1 MNNIQSDVIL
11 EFQKSI
17 ENMTRFGQEMETL
30 DARFGRIYQRINAMK
45 SSLSGLQTQVSRGSG
60 GNLRQSL
67 TNELN
72 NLISSNGIV
81 MQQLGSAG
89 LTIKRE
95 TIRDVLGKVENE
107 INQELRKYARNMN
120 IEIDPN
126 YASGQKLPMSTEG
139 FNEINKEVAG
149 VIKLQISNLVN
160 AIQSH
165 SANLIKPEALEGLQI
180 TVGKETVMAF
190 VNKIKSEVLHKLA
203 NPNIAEASDLKIT
216 KADLSKVVKEVK
228 GKLLKALNID
238 IPEIG
243 GLDVYSSV
251 KRIPK
256 EIENNLKQYVNRTV
270 EGINGAIAGKAENP
284 IGDLSMK
291 LKSIIAQE
299 LDTSVEQLNKLGPVD
314 IGSVRGSELKDQLEK
329 VTKTIDKK
337 MRNSIT
343 EEISDVVR
351 SINGVEFTPEPKLKL
366 HLANQINRIN
376 NALIKKIREQVDV
389 RVQSIIQEINDIQS
403 RPGGLNRNAQI
414 RNAGD
419 LDLTGQRTIVKAN
432 GGQSK
437 DTSASTP
444 TSNESAIPPNS
455 SSSNGLF
462 DAVTNTIRRIVP
474 SNIVRDPTAIMK
486 QGAEIF
492 KNVQIE
498 QVKMTQN
505 LKRKD
510 EYNRDSHGNPLASP
524 NMVGVANAVNE
535 LQTFIRQQS
544 ILYGNNYY
552 DLYKVGG
559 MGSNFLSDPVEIKK
573 FVQLTS
579 QLQSVDPGSNPL
591 KIANGLENIQAQFGL
606 EMADMEEK
614 VARPLAAVSNM
625 TKASVEKLIEATKRS
640 DSAKSNSNGD
650 PETAIVLAGTSM
662 QTKALEGANI
672 GNFYNSILNRLQ
684 SDNTKTKPDGSGADP
699 YYGKDDAAV
708 ANRMQS
714 PEAMKKLQDLGLASM
729 TESGAK
735 LLVPANELFKSLA
748 QKLSG
753 ANDLTKRNTYDTIF
767 GTYQSS
773 KGAAT
778 MHEIMNTFVKVSGVT
793 DKEQYDQ
800 LIKSSL
806 NNPLVNTN
814 RAKQSYTIAFDSLI
828 QEMTPAINKVS
839 YALINMADNVAKNAQ
854 LFASLGDIMS
864 SALIGMM
871 MLKGIKWG
879 IGKVGPEVERE
890 KQRTGFRSRV
900 AGLSVDDSIKNM
912 SRKQIGAMQKDP
924 LLERYVRDLNGMTD
938 KQQDHF
944 KNYLTEKG
952 IVAKD
957 LPTLF
962 TTMDEAKNWEQRKAL
977 TDTEKFER
985 TKQYHNRLSTRP
997 ELASVINPHFLNTL
1011 NYSTGNQGEF
1021 NNFRT
1026 RYQSYSSLTDKM
1038 SSMSQS
1044 EFQGFENHLVDR
1056 QRNGLPPINSFTKLS
1071 SAMKDYE
1078 KSQRQ
1083 AAQAARQA
1091 TPIYGSLS
1099 HAVRGMNSGMSSTAS
1114 LKNGFK
1120 QFLKDVSDLGRGALS
1135 SIKNLAGGI
1144 AKMGLEIVAA
1154 IALGEAAKGLT
1165 ESMTFK
1171 DNQRWLAQADDRDS
1185 DLTAMGND
1193 IKGLSE
1199 GVSSWS
1205 NIRNTTVGVVNSA
1218 LNFIVEKAGGTPSR
1232 FGAFEASGNPFTGL
1246 WKVMTGEG
1254 ASLDDMGLYGEMM
1267 KYFKY
1272 NGSQEGFAKWM
1283 MDREKNGGP
1292 TVEESVA
1299 EFNKNSGRGKETEAL
1314 RQKAINQQYEEDQ
1327 LRQADEER
1335 MGRIAKEAYEK
1346 KYKSGEAKDPSVDAN
1361 TIIQRIS
1368 NKMQET
1374 EDSNKIAT
1382 LDALLGGMKTDSDEY
1397 IQMRKNQTAALH
1409 EVLNNELA
1417 IIDKYIAN
1425 AKEIMDKADP
1435 SSEEYA
1441 NAKKTV
1447 DDLTAERDKI
1457 AKDGEAKNKQ
1467 EEFNTR
1473 QETYESKVKKVTNSL
1488 SKIDLLAQAK
1498 ELAAAYNM
1506 DNGSQAYLDTMKK
1519 ITLNKISSMK
1529 TELKNLKA
1537 IEALGDLSTEQ
1548 ELQVLQLQNSI
1559 ASEQARIKEYN
1570 LASIGIGRAK
1580 IQENNS
1586 NRENDLLALKLKAG
1600 NPDDSSSILRNK
1612 RIANAKAEV
1621 SEISQEIRKQREQLP
1636 SATADEANKINAE
1649 IRELQK
1655 QSLQTQL
1662 GILDEMKSTAGTFN
1676 MPDGVSAMTRY
1687 EYLTRGGTHNTTTIG
1702 NGDVTVNI
1710 TLPNVTNG
1718 MTASQL
1724 SQVGQSIGQ
1733 GLSVGR
1739 VGGLRSQQAMHPRNY
1754 RS

>member
-17 ENMTRFGQEMETL
+17 DNMTRFGQEMETL
-30 DARFGRIYQRINAMK
+30 DARFGKLYQRINAMK

-72 NLISSNGIV
+72 NLISGNGIV

-107 INQELRKYARNMN
+107 INQELRKHARNMN

-228 GKLLKALNID
+228 GKLLKAINMD
-238 IPEIG
+238 IPEMG
-243 GLDVYSSV
+243 GLDVYSSIN
-251 KRIPK
+251 RIPK

-270 EGINGAIAGKAENP
+270 EGINGAIAGKAEIP
-284 IGDLSMK
+284 IDDLSMK

-337 MRNSIT
+337 MKNSIT
-343 EEISDVVR
+343 EEISGVVR

-366 HLANQINRIN
+366 HLVNQINRIN

-389 RVQSIIQEINDIQS
+389 RVQSIIQEINDVQS
-403 RPGGLNRNAQI
+403 RSGGLNRNAQI

-419 LDLTGQRTIVKAN
+419 LVLTGQKTIVKTD

-444 TSNESAIPPNS
+444 TSNESSIPPNS

-524 NMVGVANAVNE
+524 NMVGVANTVNE

-614 VARPLAAVSNM
+614 VARPLAAVSTM

-640 DSAKSNSNGD
+640 DSAKSNSNVD

-684 SDNTKTKPDGSGADP
+684 PDNTKNKPDASGADP

-708 ANRMQS
+708 VNRMQS

-778 MHEIMNTFVKVSGVT
+778 MHEIMNTFGKVSGVT

-879 IGKVGPEVERE
+879 AAKVGPEVERE
-890 KQRTGFRSRV
+890 KQRTGFLSRV
-900 AGLSVDDSIKNM
+900 NDLSVHNSIKTM
-912 SRKQIGAMQKDP
+912 SRKQIGAMQQDP
-924 LLERYVRDLNGMTD
+924 LLERYVRDLNGMTE

-962 TTMDEAKNWEQRKAL
+962 TTMDEAKNWEQSKKL

-1021 NNFRT
+1021 SNFRT

-1044 EFQGFENHLVDR
+1044 EFKGFENHLVDR
-1056 QRNGLPPINSFTKLS
+1056 QRNGLPPINSFAKLS
-1071 SAMKDYE
+1071 SAMEDYE

-1099 HAVRGMNSGMSSTAS
+1099 HAVRGMNSAMSSTAS

-1120 QFLKDVSDLGRGALS
+1120 QFLKDIPELGRGALS

-1144 AKMGLEIVAA
+1144 AKMGLQMVAA
-1154 IALGEAAKGLT
+1154 IALGQAAKGISEGMLLT
-1165 ESMTFK
+1165 EDQRLLSKADTREK
-1171 DNQRWLAQADDRDS
+1171 DNKYLANMLKEAGDGGLSNLAFYGGVARGMAGSVLNGISSTFGGNADDVGYFKLS
-1185 DLTAMGND
+1185 DDLYSIQSHYGFNGNMGDFANWLKD
-1193 IKGLSE
+1193 TKGLTME
-1199 GVSSWS
+1199 EA
-1205 NIRNTTVGVVNSA
+1205 VNQWYK
-1218 LNFIVEKAGGTPSR
+1218 E
-1232 FGAFEASGNPFTGL
+1232 SG
-1246 WKVMTGEG
+1246 K
-1254 ASLDDMGLYGEMM
+1254 S
-1267 KYFKY
+1267 
-1272 NGSQEGFAKWM
+1272 
-1283 MDREKNGGP
+1283 
-1292 TVEESVA
+1292 
-1299 EFNKNSGRGKETEAL
+1299 KETEAM
-1314 RQKAINQQYEEDQ
+1314 RQEAINKQYEEAQ
-1327 LRQADEER
+1327 LKKIEEER
-1335 MGRIAKEAYEK
+1335 MEKVAKEAYEK
-1346 KYKSGEAKDPSVDAN
+1346 KYKSGEAKDPSIDAD
-1361 TIIQRIS
+1361 TVLQRIS

>member
-17 ENMTRFGQEMETL
+17 DNMTRFGQEMETL
-30 DARFGRIYQRINAMK
+30 DARFGRINQRINAMK

-95 TIRDVLGKVENE
+95 TISDILGKVENE
-107 INQELRKYARNMN
+107 INQELRNYARNMN
-120 IEIDPN
+120 IELDPN
-126 YASGQKLPMSTEG
+126 YANGQKLPMSTEG
-139 FNEINKEVAG
+139 FNEITKEVAG
-149 VIKLQISNLVN
+149 VIKLQVSNLVN
-160 AIQSH
+160 AIQNQGPS
-165 SANLIKPEALEGLQI
+165 LIKPEALEGLQI

-190 VNKIKSEVLHKLA
+190 VSKIKSEVLYKLA

-228 GKLLKALNID
+228 GKLLKAINSD

-243 GLDVYSSV
+243 SVDVYSSV

-256 EIENNLKQYVNRTV
+256 EVENNLKQYVNRTV
-270 EGINGAIAGKAENP
+270 EGINGAIAGKTEIP

-291 LKSIIAQE
+291 LKSIIAKE
-299 LDTSVEQLNKLGPVD
+299 MDTSVEQLNNRGPV
-314 IGSVRGSELKDQLEK
+314 SERGFELKDQLEK

-337 MRNSIT
+337 MRNRIT
-343 EEISDVVR
+343 EEISGLVR
-351 SINGVEFTPEPKLKL
+351 SINSVEFTPEPKLKL
-366 HLANQINRIN
+366 HLVNQINRIN
-376 NALIKKIREQVDV
+376 NALVKKIRDQVDV
-389 RVQSIIQEINDIQS
+389 RVQSIIQEINDVQS
-403 RPGGLNRNAQI
+403 RSGGLNRNAQI

-419 LDLTGQRTIVKAN
+419 LVLKGQRTIVKAD
-432 GGQSK
+432 GGATK

-444 TSNESAIPPNS
+444 TSNESATPPSS

-498 QVKMTQN
+498 QIKMTQN

-510 EYNRDSHGNPLASP
+510 EYNRDSNGNPLARP
-524 NMVGVANAVNE
+524 NMVGVANAVND

-544 ILYGNNYY
+544 ILYGSNYY

-591 KIANGLENIQAQFGL
+591 KIANGLENLQAQFGL

-614 VARPLAAVSNM
+614 VARPLAAVSTM

-640 DSAKSNSNGD
+640 DSAKSNSNID

-662 QTKALEGANI
+662 QAKAFEGANI

-684 SDNTKTKPDGSGADP
+684 SDNTKNKPNASGADP
-699 YYGKDDAAV
+699 YYGKDDATV
-708 ANRMQS
+708 AIRMKS

-778 MHEIMNTFVKVSGVT
+778 MHEIMNTFVKVSNLT

-828 QEMTPAINKVS
+828 QELTPAINKVS

-854 LFASLGDIMS
+854 LFASLGNIMS

-879 IGKVGPEVERE
+879 AGKVGPEVERE
-890 KQRTGFRSRV
+890 KQRTGFLSSV
-900 AGLSVDDSIKNM
+900 ADLGVDDSIKNM
-912 SRKQIGAMQKDP
+912 SRKQVGEMQKDP
-924 LLERYVRDLNGMTD
+924 LLERYVRDLNGLTE
-938 KQQDHF
+938 KQQEHF
-944 KNYLTEKG
+944 KNYLKDKNIE
-952 IVAKD
+952 VKD

-962 TTMDEAKNWEQRKAL
+962 TTMDEAKNWEQRREL
-977 TDTEKFER
+977 TNTEKFER

-997 ELASVINPHFLNTL
+997 ELANVISPYFLNTL
-1011 NYSTGNQGEF
+1011 HNSTASQGAFDNYRS
-1021 NNFRT
+1021 
-1026 RYQSYSSLTDKM
+1026 RYPGYTSLSNKM
-1038 SSMSQS
+1038 SRMSQS
-1044 EFQGFENHLVDR
+1044 EFQGFENHLLDR
-1056 QRNGLPPINSFTKLS
+1056 QRNGLPPVNSFEKLS

-1091 TPIYGSLS
+1091 TPTFGSLS
-1099 HAVRGMNSGMSSTAS
+1099 HAVRGMNSGMSSTSS

-1120 QFLKDVSDLGRGALS
+1120 QFLKDIQDLGRGALS

-1144 AKMGLEIVAA
+1144 AKMGLELVAA
-1154 IALGEAAKGLT
+1154 IALGAAAKGISEGMLLT
-1165 ESMTFK
+1165 EDERLLVKADTREK
-1171 DNQRWLAQADDRDS
+1171 DNKYLANVLKAAGDGGLSNPVFWGGVIRGMGGSVINGISSFFGGNADDVGYFKLNN
-1185 DLTAMGND
+1185 DLLSMQSYYGFSGSND
-1193 IKGLSE
+1193 NFANWLKNTKGLTME
-1199 GVSSWS
+1199 EA
-1205 NIRNTTVGVVNSA
+1205 VNQWY
-1218 LNFIVEKAGGTPSR
+1218 TD
-1232 FGAFEASGNPFTGL
+1232 SG
-1246 WKVMTGEG
+1246 K
-1254 ASLDDMGLYGEMM
+1254 S
-1267 KYFKY
+1267 
-1272 NGSQEGFAKWM
+1272 
-1283 MDREKNGGP
+1283 
-1292 TVEESVA
+1292 
-1299 EFNKNSGRGKETEAL
+1299 KETEAM
-1314 RQKAINQQYEEDQ
+1314 RQEALNKQYEETQ
-1327 LRQADEER
+1327 LKEIDDKRRAK
-1335 MGRIAKEAYEK
+1335 IAKETYEK
-1346 KYKSGEAKDPSVDAN
+1346 KYKTGEASLPSIDAN
-1361 TIIQRIS
+1361 AVIQRVS
-1368 NKMQET
+1368 NKIQDT
-1374 EDSNKIAT
+1374 ENTNKIAT
-1382 LDALLGGMKTDSDEY
+1382 LDALLNGMKTDSDEY
-1397 IQMRKNQTAALH
+1397 IQMRKNQTSSLR
-1409 EVLNNELA
+1409 EVLNSELG

-1425 AKEIMDKADP
+1425 AKGVMAKADP
-1435 SSEEYA
+1435 SSPEYA
-1441 NAKKTV
+1441 EAKKILE
-1447 DDLTAERDKI
+1447 DLTGERDKV
-1457 AKDGEAKNKQ
+1457 AKDGETNLKQ
-1467 EEFNTR
+1467 EDLNTR
-1473 QETYESKVKKVTNSL
+1473 QETYQSQVRKVNNSL

-1498 ELAAAYNM
+1498 EMAAAYNL

-1519 ITLNKISSMK
+1519 ITLNRISSMK

-1537 IEALGDLSTEQ
+1537 IEAFGDLSTEQ
-1548 ELQVLQLQNSI
+1548 ELQVLQLENNI
-1559 ASEQARIKEYN
+1559 ASEQAKIKEYK
-1570 LASIGIGRAK
+1570 LASIGIGRMK
-1580 IQENNS
+1580 IQENDS
-1586 NRENDLLALKLKAG
+1586 KRENELLALKLKTG

-1621 SEISQEIRKQREQLP
+1621 SEISEVIRNLRAKLP
-1636 SATADEANKINAE
+1636 SAGADETNKINAE
-1649 IRELQK
+1649 IRDLQK

-1687 EYLTRGGTHNTTTIG
+1687 EYLTRGNTHNTTTMG
-1702 NGDVTVNI
+1702 NGDITVNI

-1724 SQVGQSIGQ
+1724 RTVGQSIGQ